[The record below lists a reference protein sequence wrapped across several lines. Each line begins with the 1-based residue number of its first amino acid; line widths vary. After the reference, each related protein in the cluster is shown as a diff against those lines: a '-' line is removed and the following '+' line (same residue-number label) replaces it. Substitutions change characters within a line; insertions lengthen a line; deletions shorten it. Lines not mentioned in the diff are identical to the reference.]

1 MIDKER
7 DAVKM
12 LVLMNAIE
20 FLGAGCPPTN
30 DELQI
35 DFVSVMMDMKSLLES
50 NNPRAICA
58 GGIAGYYTDSLESGT
73 PAARAEFDYPDMYR
87 DLENAFLG
95 NEHIVNF
102 LSAVADCYQ
111 GDGESTIHDR
121 LLAKNAYVTSS
132 PGKERARRSLSN
144 TPRKRGFWS
153 AIFGSM
159 VFVLCL
165 VNIGCGPSE
174 PSNSEIAAGMKKSF
188 IRETGA
194 YSSNLDAKAKK
205 IGDGRWAVEMTVEK
219 NGYKRA
225 LNATAVM
232 DKHGD
237 IHYHTR

>member
-1 MIDKER
+1 MLVVRTISPYSRIIVRRSTARSPFLTNSDNLFTTVYVRKR
-7 DAVKM
+7 ASAVKGD
-12 LVLMNAIE
+12 N
-20 FLGAGCPPTN
+20 FSG
-30 DELQI
+30 
-35 DFVSVMMDMKSLLES
+35 
-50 NNPRAICA
+50 
-58 GGIAGYYTDSLESGT
+58 ESG
-73 PAARAEFDYPDMYR
+73 
-87 DLENAFLG
+87 LLG
-95 NEHIVNF
+95 QF
-102 LSAVADCYQ
+102 GLSAVADCYQ